1 MVQVGQRKVLDNCPT
16 SPCCPCFQNPVSRGH
31 PAHHPCEC
39 PKHKPTLVVSL
50 PRNSAAPVAPRGSHL
65 QLPSTLYCARAPCA
79 APPSTPLPNTVA
91 VPPPSLRTAGPWAGN
106 ACSPTPPQPP
116 CHVGLSSPSVW
127 SQPHSTINI
136 CLCVFLSPTHVGS
149 AQAAIKR
156 VTATLAQAMD
166 TRLSGA
172 GESKIKGSGG
182 WVPRKTHFPAF
193 RRHLLCVTSH
203 GRSGRWPG
211 GGREWRERERER
223 SAVSSYKGT
232 NPTQGPHTRDLT

>member
-1 MVQVGQRKVLDNCPT
+1 MRSPAKHPT
-16 SPCCPCFQNPVSRGH
+16 PQHCGCSTTKPPHGRSLGRERLLPH
-31 PAHHPCEC
+31 P
-39 PKHKPTLVVSL
+39 
-50 PRNSAAPVAPRGSHL
+50 
-65 QLPSTLYCARAPCA
+65 
-79 APPSTPLPNTVA
+79 
-91 VPPPSLRTAGPWAGN
+91 
-106 ACSPTPPQPP
+106 PPQPP

-211 GGREWRERERER
+211 GGREWREREREH